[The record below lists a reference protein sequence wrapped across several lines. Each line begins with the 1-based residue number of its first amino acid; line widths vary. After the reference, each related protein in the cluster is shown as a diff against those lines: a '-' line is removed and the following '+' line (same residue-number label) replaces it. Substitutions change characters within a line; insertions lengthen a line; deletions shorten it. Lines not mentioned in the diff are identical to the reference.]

1 MNECEN
7 IEPDAGGNCL
17 ATCATERQVK
27 KLRLFR
33 IGLETA
39 ETDWQ
44 ACDMA
49 ETWFVL
55 PQICRN
61 TGRLAAVV
69 QSLYD
74 AGARKFVAEN
84 YYAFEMLRQY
94 EGVQIGAGSFIYVM
108 NHYATAALRDIG
120 AAWGNAGVGK
130 PGGKYGGDGGEG
142 SGANGSGGV
151 CISAVVYVGGLHP
164 SECMQGLAAGG

>member
-49 ETWFVL
+49 ETWFGIAADM
-55 PQICRN
+55 PQYGEI
-61 TGRLAAVV
+61 GRGCAE
-69 QSLYD
+69 
-74 AGARKFVAEN
+74 FV
-84 YYAFEMLRQY
+84 
-94 EGVQIGAGSFIYVM
+94 
-108 NHYATAALRDIG
+108 
-120 AAWGNAGVGK
+120 
-130 PGGKYGGDGGEG
+130 
-142 SGANGSGGV
+142 
-151 CISAVVYVGGLHP
+151 
-164 SECMQGLAAGG
+164 

>member
-1 MNECEN
+1 
-7 IEPDAGGNCL
+7 
-17 ATCATERQVK
+17 
-27 KLRLFR
+27 
-33 IGLETA
+33 
-39 ETDWQ
+39 
-44 ACDMA
+44 MA

-61 TGRLAAVV
+61 TVRLVAVV

-120 AAWGNAGVGK
+120 AAWATLALESPAENMAETAAKALV
-130 PGGKYGGDGGEG
+130 PTVQAVFAYPPLFT
-142 SGANGSGGV
+142 SAV
-151 CISAVVYVGGLHP
+151 CIRPNACKDCSRGVKRYRLKKTGARLRQFHAIAR
-164 SECMQGLAAGG
+164 CRF